1 VAEQLVFDALPRDG
15 GNRVRLVLSP
25 PALQLR
31 PLLGAQGK
39 GLRILADAVPD
50 LLDEAKALR
59 DAEATVV
66 AGGLGHGFIAG
77 MNRGEFLKA
86 IEAFQVSPFQD
97 TPASL
102 RAELEGIVPDC
113 WRLD

>member
-1 VAEQLVFDALPRDG
+1 MTHTVQFEVSEETLAAMRRSPGEYAQDLRLAAAAKLYELGRVSQEVA
-15 GNRVRLVLSP
+15 
-25 PALQLR
+25 
-31 PLLGAQGK
+31 
-39 GLRILADAVPD
+39 AD
-50 LLDEAKALR
+50 
-59 DAEATVV
+59 
-66 AGGLGHGFIAG
+66 IAG